1 MDGHPITG
9 EPDLAAE
16 PDVDFGT
23 PVDGH
28 SIAGEPDPA
37 DQPDVD
43 FGKTPAAAAAEPLTF
58 QSPVP
63 GSAMTATSTSTATEA
78 YMRTLGTPAPA
89 PVHTAEPMPRPVPAA
104 AGPLAPDTAASPPS
118 DPVEFTCREERL
130 DISTE
135 WHILGTAR
143 LRKYVTSEQVE
154 RRVPVVR
161 ERVRVERVP
170 VSDAE
175 RASLTEEEIA
185 EAVEEVTV
193 REERPVVR
201 KYLAPI
207 ERVRLVVERYTE
219 EEVVRDKLRREN
231 VEIHDTT
238 ASATPA
244 PSPTNGSMPPAP
256 EGAHSTTPR
265 PLV

>member
-1 MDGHPITG
+1 M
-9 EPDLAAE
+9 
-16 PDVDFGT
+16 DFGT
-23 PVDGH
+23 
-28 SIAGEPDPA
+28 
-37 DQPDVD
+37 
-43 FGKTPAAAAAEPLTF
+43 TPAAAVAEPLAF
-58 QSPVP
+58 HSLVP
-63 GSAMTATSTSTATEA
+63 DSTMTATSTSTSTSTATEA
-78 YMRTLGTPAPA
+78 YLRTLDTPAPA
-89 PVHTAEPMPRPVPAA
+89 PVHAAEPMPRPVPTA
-104 AGPLAPDTAASPPS
+104 AGPLAPDTDTDTDTSAPGA
-118 DPVEFTCREERL
+118 PVEFTCREERL

-135 WHILGTAR
+135 WHVLGTAR
-143 LRKYVTSEQVE
+143 LRKYVTTEQVE

-161 ERVRVERVP
+161 ERVRVERVRI
-170 VSDAE
+170 SYAE

-219 EEVVRDKLRREN
+219 EELVRDELRREN

-244 PSPTNGSMPPAP
+244 PSPTNGSMPLAP
-256 EGAHSTTPR
+256 EGPHSTTLR
-265 PLV
+265 PMV

>member
-1 MDGHPITG
+1 MGG
-9 EPDLAAE
+9 EPGRDAQ

-23 PVDGH
+23 T
-28 SIAGEPDPA
+28 S
-37 DQPDVD
+37 
-43 FGKTPAAAAAEPLTF
+43 AAAVAEPLAF
-58 QSPVP
+58 HFAVP
-63 GSAMTATSTSTATEA
+63 DSTMTATSTSTSTATEA
-78 YMRTLGTPAPA
+78 YLRTLDTPAPA
-89 PVHTAEPMPRPVPAA
+89 PVHAAEPMPRPVPTA
-104 AGPLAPDTAASPPS
+104 AGPLAPDTDTDTETETDTSAPGA
-118 DPVEFTCREERL
+118 PVEFTCREERL

-135 WHILGTAR
+135 WHVLGTAR
-143 LRKYVTSEQVE
+143 LRKYVTTEQVE

-161 ERVRVERVP
+161 ERVRVERVR
-170 VSDAE
+170 VGDAE

-207 ERVRLVVERYTE
+207 ERVRLVVERFTE
-219 EEVVRDKLRREN
+219 EELVRDELRREN

-244 PSPTNGSMPPAP
+244 PSPTNGSMPLAP
-256 EGAHSTTPR
+256 EGTHSTSLR
-265 PLV
+265 PMA